1 MLTLSMQLSDL
12 SRDPKTT
19 FFAAPI
25 PQPGLY
31 TLTDLLALLIPVQVL
46 TRPCVNCH
54 QIVLGNIDVSYC
66 YRVPMDVES
75 TPPLPWGSFTMG
87 GGVLTP

>member
-1 MLTLSMQLSDL
+1 MRLSDL

-19 FFAAPI
+19 FFCRSHTPAGI
-25 PQPGLY
+25 IY
-31 TLTDLLALLIPVQVL
+31 TYRPVSIVNSSTGTDKAM
-46 TRPCVNCH
+46 CVNCH
-54 QIVLGNIDVSYC
+54 QFVLGNIDVSYC

-75 TPPLPWGSFTMG
+75 TPPLPLGSFTTG